1 VDQLARR
8 RGSATTGLL
17 LLVAGLAAC
26 TSDSAGTTTPRPTAS
41 VRSTAGVLP
50 VSPSPSTTPSL
61 TIPDLPPPE
70 PGLTT
75 LASLGLRTG
84 GAELPEFSGKPGD
97 VQITILCTGG
107 NLVLHLDPVTVT
119 TIPCAVGSIT
129 PSRNV
134 FHLTSPR
141 KLGIRVEVAGGVE
154 WNLRVEE

>member
-1 VDQLARR
+1 M
-8 RGSATTGLL
+8 GLL

-26 TSDSAGTTTPRPTAS
+26 TSDSAGRATPRPTVTTSSAPS
-41 VRSTAGVLP
+41 NLPATPSTA
-50 VSPSPSTTPSL
+50 PSL

-75 LASLGLRTG
+75 LASMALRTG

-119 TIPCAVGSIT
+119 TIPCAVGAIT

-134 FHLTSPR
+134 FHLTSAR
-141 KLGIRVEVAGGVE
+141 MLGIRVEVAGGVQ